1 MDRSYTLKLFLCPTK
16 RPITDMFVPLWRV
29 IILTWVWKSTLQSN
43 GFAKTHL
50 EKFEKPNP
58 SSKIPCS
65 CWYSKDTITR
75 NIGFPDGS
83 THRLQ
88 KSFIDT
94 NFNQLQVQIS
104 HFDDKVANAQLQ
116 IWASLILIFN
126 DFYLKL
132 NNNDTLC
139 QDYKS
144 IEGSSSC
151 NIP

>member
-1 MDRSYTLKLFLCPTK
+1 MDRSYTLKLFLCPRK

-65 CWYSKDTITR
+65 CWYSKDTIPETLDFQMAVL
-75 NIGFPDGS
+75 IVYK
-83 THRLQ
+83 

-104 HFDDKVANAQLQ
+104 HFDDKVANVQLQ

-139 QDYKS
+139 QEYWRK
-144 IEGSSSC
+144 
-151 NIP
+151 

>member
-1 MDRSYTLKLFLCPTK
+1 MSYK

-65 CWYSKDTITR
+65 CWYSKDTIPETLDFQMAVL
-75 NIGFPDGS
+75 IVYK
-83 THRLQ
+83 

-139 QDYKS
+139 QYYKS
-144 IEGSSSC
+144 IEGSS
-151 NIP
+151 